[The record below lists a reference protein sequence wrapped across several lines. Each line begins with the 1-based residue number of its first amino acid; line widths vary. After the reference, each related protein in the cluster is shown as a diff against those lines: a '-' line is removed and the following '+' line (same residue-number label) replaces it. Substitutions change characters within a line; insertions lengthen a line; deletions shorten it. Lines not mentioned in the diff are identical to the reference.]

1 MFNRRTISIFTA
13 LIVLALVSVA
23 CKVSLP
29 GGLSNAESIATY
41 TAATVN
47 ALTGSSTPESHALP
61 TLAPDAGESTAV
73 PVVAPLSIAFVG
85 PDRNAYYWNETLV
98 GTTQLTSS
106 GDVTSAYVSP
116 DGSLVAITRTTDEIS
131 YTLEVINH
139 DGSGLRTLL
148 APAGFAAMP
157 RPAESLSSIPGQVS
171 WIPNRHTIAMSTRIT
186 FEGPGSSTG
195 NSLYFINAED
205 GSMTAPITLS
215 DVWYYRYTFSPD
227 GARIAIS
234 IPEGIEMYNPDG
246 SKLDKKVLAYEFV
259 NTASEYAWVAS
270 PVWSA
275 DSTTLVA
282 AVPPKEPFT
291 DPVADSTVWRVAAD
305 GLSGELTMSRQMMYF
320 PGGFASISPNLTK
333 ILYLTRFGAPEANL
347 RSINIS
353 NIDGSGEIVY
363 ASGNIHQP
371 PVWSKD
377 SSKFYYYD
385 QDLGAFIGQE
395 GATPQSLPDFNSAN
409 TVQWIDGN
417 RFVGAVGPAGGWKL
431 LLGTLGSPTGVIYS
445 TPISSGSLNF
455 TLNR

>member
-1 MFNRRTISIFTA
+1 MFNRRTASILTA
-13 LIVLALVSVA
+13 LIVFALVSVS

-29 GGLSNAESIATY
+29 GGQPTVDAISTY

-47 ALTGSSTPESHALP
+47 ALTGSPTSEFHGLP
-61 TLAPDAGESTAV
+61 TLETVAGEATI
-73 PVVAPLSIAFVG
+73 VVSAAPLSVAFVG

-98 GTTQLTSS
+98 GTTQLTTS
-106 GDVTSAYVSP
+106 GDVSSAYVSP
-116 DGSLVAITRTTDEIS
+116 DGSLVAFTRTNDEIS
-131 YTLEVINH
+131 YTLDVINS

-148 APAGFAAMP
+148 APTAFAALS
-157 RPAESLSSIPGQVS
+157 RPAESLSSIPGQLS
-171 WIPNRHTIAMSTRIT
+171 WVPNSHTLAMSTRIT
-186 FEGPGSSTG
+186 FEGPGSATG
-195 NSLYFINAED
+195 DSLYFVNAED
-205 GSMTAPITLS
+205 GSITSPITLS
-215 DVWYYRYTFSPD
+215 DVWYYRYTISPD
-227 GARIAIS
+227 GTRIAIS
-234 IPEGIEMYNPDG
+234 VPDGIEMYDSDG

-282 AVPPKEPFT
+282 AVPPKEPFA

-320 PGGFASISPNLTK
+320 PGGFASISPNLNR
-333 ILYLTRFGAPEANL
+333 ILYLTRFGAPEANM

-353 NIDGSGEIVY
+353 NIDGTGEIVY
-363 ASGNIHQP
+363 ASGNIQQI

-377 SSKFYYYD
+377 NSKFYYYD

-395 GATPQSLPDFNSAN
+395 GAAPQPLPDFNSAY
-409 TVQWIDGN
+409 TVQWIDDN
-417 RFVGAVGPAGGWKL
+417 RFIGAVGPAGGWKL
-431 LLGTLGSPTGVIYS
+431 LLGTVDGPTGVIYS
-445 TPISSGSLNF
+445 TPISSGTMNF